1 MLAGADKIVKRFEER
16 LGIKLG
22 ETSEDGCISL
32 REAECLAACVQAP
45 MCQVNDTE
53 YVEYLTTEKVD
64 AMIDKMRGD
73 A

>member
-22 ETSEDGCISL
+22 ETSEDGCITL
-32 REAECLAACVQAP
+32 REAECLAACVNAP
-45 MCQVNDTE
+45 VCQVDDAE
-53 YVEYLTTEKVD
+53 YVENLTTDKVD
-64 AMIDKMRGD
+64 SMIDTMRGD